1 VTLSSGTQFGA
12 FRITNLLGVGGMGE
26 VYRAHDTRLSRDVAL
41 KILPAAVRS
50 DAERLVRFDREA
62 RALAALNHP
71 NIATIYGLEE
81 HAGVHALVLELVEGE
96 TLGERIAGGS
106 VPTADA
112 LAIARQIIEALE
124 AAHERGIVHRDLKP
138 ANIKVAGSGL
148 VKVLDFG
155 LAKAL
160 DPLPVDSGAI
170 VDLTQSPTIS
180 TGGTRAGVILGT
192 AAYMSPEQARGK
204 AVDKRTD
211 IWSFGCVLYEM
222 LTGRIAFR
230 GETLSDTIVAILD
243 RTPDWSAV
251 PTDTPAVVLRLM
263 RWCLEKDARQRLRD
277 IGDARHELEEAFNQ
291 PEHHLLSEQARPRFR
306 RVEFQRLTD
315 FEGLNEAPAISPDGK
330 MVAFV
335 TVIADRRQIW
345 IRLLAG
351 GAPLQLTRDNADHL
365 YPRWAPDSNT
375 LIYYTSPPAGSN
387 NGTLWEIGALGGWPR
402 RVAATIGAGDIS
414 HDGRQIALFESV
426 GDQLALVLTTRE
438 GSRAERVALLPAGTY
453 SPPRWAPDDRSIAVQ
468 RLGHGGFDGHIDV
481 IDVANGARREVVSA
495 AWLQG
500 FDWLADGSG
509 LVYSSSRGS
518 SLLYPPV
525 FNLRVVRRDG
535 SDDRQLSFGDHSY
548 VAPGV
553 HASGKLVASRVISR
567 SDIWKFPIGGSP
579 VENTRA
585 TVRITRQTGQVQVP
599 SVSPDE
605 REIVFVSDS
614 GGHAN
619 LWIAAIDGS
628 GSRPITFETD
638 PDVAI
643 GLPLWSPRG
652 DLIAF
657 VRSES
662 AQAAL
667 WGLAPDGSNLRPLA
681 QGWAPCF
688 SGDGHWLYY
697 WRLGVQ
703 PGRIERMPVDGGPEE
718 FIREGS
724 GIVIPAI
731 SPDGTTLFLSQPV
744 SSNVGILGAGVTTF
758 VRATPPSAPSE
769 TIFRVAGERLPARHL
784 SLSISPDGQ
793 SLATLLMDGA
803 TTNIWLVPTNDG
815 PVRPVTDFGDR
826 SVVIA
831 RSVAWSRDSRHI
843 YAAVARTQT
852 DIVLLDGLL

>member
-1 VTLSSGTQFGA
+1 M
-12 FRITNLLGVGGMGE
+12 GGMGE

-50 DAERLVRFDREA
+50 DPERLIRFEREA

-71 NIATIYGLEE
+71 NIATIYGLEQ
-81 HAGVHALVLELVEGE
+81 HAGTHALVLELVEGE

-112 LAIARQIIEALE
+112 LAIARQVIEALE

-138 ANIKVAGSGL
+138 ANIKVTGSGL

-155 LAKAL
+155 LAKAM
-160 DPLPVDSGAI
+160 DPSPAGSGVT
-170 VDLTQSPTIS
+170 VDLTQSPTLS
-180 TGGTRAGVILGT
+180 TGGTRTGVILGT

-211 IWSFGCVLYEM
+211 IWAFGCVLYEM

-230 GETLSDTIVAILD
+230 GDTLSDTIVAILD

-251 PTDTPAVVLRLM
+251 PADTPAVVLKLVR
-263 RWCLEKDARQRLRD
+263 RCLEKDSRRRLRD
-277 IGDARHELEEAFNQ
+277 IGDARHDLEDAFDEPAQ
-291 PEHHLLSEQARPRFR
+291 LILTERARTRFR
-306 RVEFQRLTD
+306 RVQFQRLTD
-315 FEGLNEAPAISPDGK
+315 IEGVNEAPAISHDGK

-335 TVIADRRQIW
+335 TVVAGTRQIW

-351 GAPLQLTRDNADHL
+351 GAPLQLTRDSVDHL
-365 YPRWAPDSNT
+365 YPRWAPDSTT
-375 LIYYTSPPAGSN
+375 LIYYTPPPAGSD

-402 RVAATIGAGDIS
+402 RIAATIGAGDIS
-414 HDGRQIALFESV
+414 HDGRRIALFESI
-426 GDQLALVLTTRE
+426 GEQLALVLTTRE
-438 GSRAERVALLPAGTY
+438 GSRAERVALLPPGTY
-453 SPPRWAPDDRSIAVQ
+453 SPPRWAPDDRTIAVQ
-468 RLGHGGFDGHIDV
+468 RLGHGGFDGHVDLIE
-481 IDVANGARREVVSA
+481 VANGARREVVSA

-500 FDWLADGSG
+500 FDWLSDGSG
-509 LVYSSSRGS
+509 LVYSSSRDS

-535 SDDRQLSFGDHSY
+535 SDDRQLTFGDHSY
-548 VAPGV
+548 VAPDI

-585 TVRITRQTGQVQVP
+585 AVRITRQTGQVQVP

-614 GGHAN
+614 GGHGN

-628 GSRPITFETD
+628 AARPITFETN

-652 DLIAF
+652 DVIAF

-667 WGLAPDGSNLRPLA
+667 WGIAPDGSNLRFLA

-688 SGDGHWLYY
+688 SADGDWLYY

-703 PGRIERMPVDGGPEE
+703 PGRIERMPIDGGPPEL
-718 FIREGS
+718 IREGS

-731 SPDGTTLFLSQPV
+731 SRDGTTLFLSQPM
-744 SSNVGILGAGVTTF
+744 SSNIGILGAGITTF
-758 VRATPPSAPSE
+758 VRATPPGGSSE
-769 TIFRVAGERLPARHL
+769 TIFRVAGERLPVRHL
-784 SLSISPDGQ
+784 SLTISPDGQ
-793 SLATLLMDGA
+793 HLATLLMDGA
-803 TTNIWLVPTNDG
+803 TTNIWLLPSTGG
-815 PVRPVTDFGDR
+815 PIRPVTDFGDR
-826 SVVIA
+826 SVTIA
-831 RSVAWSRDSRHI
+831 RSVSWSRDSQHI
-843 YAAVARTQT
+843 YAAVARTHT